1 MKTAT
6 LVRGAVVA
14 IAVAATGTVA
24 FAEGDIYSR
33 LFEMKQMDRNK
44 DGMVSKEEFLAMV
57 AKLWDMHTL
66 EINIKGSKMTPE
78 QLRELEK
85 RLGRSIGAP
94 SGG

>member
-1 MKTAT
+1 MKTAH
-6 LVRGAVVA
+6 LVRSAAVA

-33 LFEMKQMDRNK
+33 LFEMKQMDRDK
-44 DGMVSKEEFLAMV
+44 DGMVSKAEFLAMV
-57 AKLWDMHTL
+57 GKLWDMHTL

-85 RLGRSIGAP
+85 KLGRSIGAP